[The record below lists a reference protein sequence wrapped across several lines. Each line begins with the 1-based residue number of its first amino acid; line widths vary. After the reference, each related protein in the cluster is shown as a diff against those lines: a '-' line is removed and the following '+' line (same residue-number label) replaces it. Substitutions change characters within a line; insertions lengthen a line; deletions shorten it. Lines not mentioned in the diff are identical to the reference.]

1 MTTKNLGVFL
11 VAAVSVA
18 TLITSTA
25 YAKSEDAPTAE
36 ETTVVTEP
44 EVVKP
49 LIVRKPLVTK
59 PEFDC
64 NDKLAKILYRAG
76 FRGENLHEAWAIAM
90 RESRGIPT
98 QIGHGSDF
106 GLFQFNYPS
115 HHDKEWWDSE
125 KLLDPLYN
133 AKVAFQ
139 MSDGGKDWSQWGL
152 DGQGNTQAY
161 LYRNYGWSEWQIDNW
176 ITIPYQ
182 KYYEQYP
189 CTK

>member
-1 MTTKNLGVFL
+1 MTTKNLGVVFATVVST
-11 VAAVSVA
+11 VA
-18 TLITSTA
+18 LITSTA
-25 YAKSEDAPTAE
+25 YAKSEDAPMAGTAA
-36 ETTVVTEP
+36 VVGEP

-49 LIVRKPLVTK
+49 LIVRKPFVSK
-59 PEFDC
+59 PEWSCD
-64 NDKLAKILYRAG
+64 DKLAKILYKAG

-90 RESRGIPT
+90 RESNGIPT
-98 QIGHGSDF
+98 KIGHGSDF

-115 HHDKEWWDSE
+115 HYDKDWWDSE

-133 AKVAFQ
+133 AKVAFKI
-139 MSDGGKDWSQWGL
+139 SDGGRDWSQWGL
-152 DGQGNTQAY
+152 DGNGNTQAQ
-161 LYRNYGWSEWQIDNW
+161 LYRNYGWSQWKIDNW

>member
-49 LIVRKPLVTK
+49 LIKRKPLVTK
-59 PEFDC
+59 PVFDC

-115 HHDKEWWDSE
+115 HYDKEWWDSE

-152 DGQGNTQAY
+152 DGQGNTQAH

-189 CTK
+189 CSK